1 MLDVHAF
8 MQQLA
13 RTRPVFHSEADFQ
26 HAFAWQLHEQ
36 FPQAQIRL
44 EYPYEVNNHWI
55 YLDLWCDL
63 GQERLAVE
71 LKYKTRALTCQVG
84 NEIFNLKNQ
93 AAQPTGRY
101 NFLRD
106 VERLENIV
114 WSDNHTHGLAIM
126 LANEPAYWRNVSR
139 RQASDS
145 DLRIYE
151 GRPLEGELKW
161 AQDSAPSVHLRG
173 SYTANWHKYSDLAE
187 GTWGQIRYLALRI
200 KTPDQR
206 LTSGRTDLG

>member
-1 MLDVHAF
+1 MLDIHAF

-13 RTRPVFHSEADFQ
+13 QTRPVFHSEADFQ
-26 HAFAWQLHEQ
+26 HAFAWQLHQQ

-71 LKYKTRALTCQVG
+71 LKYKTRALTCQFG
-84 NEIFNLKNQ
+84 NEIFNLKGHS
-93 AAQPTGRY
+93 AQPTGRY

-106 VERLENIV
+106 VVRLENIV

-126 LANEPAYWRNVSR
+126 LANDSAYWKVSSR
-139 RQASDS
+139 EASDS
-145 DLRIYE
+145 DLRIHE

-161 AQDSAPSVHLRG
+161 AQDSAPSVQLRG
-173 SYTANWHKYSDLAE
+173 NYTAHWYKYSDLAE
-187 GTWGQIRYLALRI
+187 GTWGQMRYLALN
-200 KTPDQR
+200 T
-206 LTSGRTDLG
+206 LFTS